1 MLTMIGLPR
10 LQSGGELTVID
21 LTGGTVAG
29 DLIAVSGRAGISPL
43 IWVLPDDLPRLD
55 LGTGLGPAALADLLA
70 LAASASDERGPH
82 RRTVP

>member
-1 MLTMIGLPR
+1 MPGWSAMLTMIGLPR

-43 IWVLPDDLPRLD
+43 VWVLPDDLPRLD
-55 LGTGLGPAALADLLA
+55 LGTGLGPG
-70 LAASASDERGPH
+70 GP
-82 RRTVP
+82 R